1 MGVSG
6 AGATVEFEYDFLTL
20 EAKDLENW
28 ESGEMMIQQA
38 LLERE
43 IALTSGTFQ
52 ALQLNMPAFWSS
64 CANLPACEHT
74 LLLHLSRI
82 IFQISARSVPTGLL
96 EGVDTRTMNGAVKQ
110 LRDGHSLELPCIA
123 ASVSKP
129 EPYADRL
136 V

>member
-1 MGVSG
+1 MIQSQGLRGSS
-6 AGATVEFEYDFLTL
+6 FEQ
-20 EAKDLENW
+20 
-28 ESGEMMIQQA
+28 MMIIQQA

-74 LLLHLSRI
+74 LLLHLSCI
-82 IFQISARSVPTGLL
+82 IFQISATSVPTGLL

-110 LRDGHSLELPCIA
+110 LRDGHS
-123 ASVSKP
+123 
-129 EPYADRL
+129 Y
-136 V
+136 

>member
-110 LRDGHSLELPCIA
+110 LRDGQSLELPCIA